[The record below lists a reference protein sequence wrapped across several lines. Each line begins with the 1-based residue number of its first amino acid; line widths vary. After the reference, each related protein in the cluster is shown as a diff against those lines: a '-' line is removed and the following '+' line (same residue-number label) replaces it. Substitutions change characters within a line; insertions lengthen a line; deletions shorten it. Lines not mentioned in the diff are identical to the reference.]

1 MNWDMRLQSRRYRLT
16 ILAGCLIALPGAFLS
31 GRPVNLLL
39 IMLAL
44 SFLGTPFF
52 VGIFLWLLND
62 KSWAGQY
69 RNGPVL
75 NIAGGCALLV
85 TLFLGIKWVWGL

>member
-1 MNWDMRLQSRRYRLT
+1 MRPKSPRYRLT

-52 VGIFLWLLND
+52 VGIFLWLSEL
-62 KSWAGQY
+62 SRG
-69 RNGPVL
+69 R
-75 NIAGGCALLV
+75 
-85 TLFLGIKWVWGL
+85 